1 MKATHVRYGVVGFA
15 LSLAILAYMQRVAI
29 SLAAVPMAVDLQLDK
44 QQVGAILGA
53 FGLAYALF
61 EIPMGL
67 FGDKRGA
74 HRVLTQIVLLWSAFT
89 ALTGAAWNFTSM
101 WIMRFLFGAGEAGAF
116 PNITRMLSEWLPA
129 RERARAQSMLWAAT
143 RWGAAA
149 TPPLVLVGINLFGWR
164 WSFVALALMG
174 AIWVGFF
181 VWRFVDNPADHPKI
195 NQAELDLLQ
204 EAQTLVSRKKGES
217 WKKILI
223 RPQVVLLSLQYFCW
237 AYVWYFFVTWMPTY
251 LEEAHGQTLAASAL
265 LSILPLLMGGFGC
278 LVSSS
283 LLRRWNRR
291 YVAVTCFAVV
301 VVLLILLTR
310 APSVGLAIALMA
322 AVSFSGD
329 VTVPISWDSCTEI
342 GRSYTATV
350 AGAMNM
356 LANFS
361 GFAAPWVAGIILQRN
376 GNDWNEVLYL
386 MAGVAAVGAVLWLF
400 IDPHARPETAA
411 ETTAAIPADS

>member
-1 MKATHVRYGVVGFA
+1 M
-15 LSLAILAYMQRVAI
+15 
-29 SLAAVPMAVDLQLDK
+29 
-44 QQVGAILGA
+44 LGA

-74 HRVLTQIVLLWSAFT
+74 HRVLTQIVLLWSTFT

-116 PNITRMLSEWLPA
+116 PNITRMLSEWLPG

-164 WSFVALALMG
+164 WSFVALALLG
-174 AIWVGFF
+174 AIWVGLF

-204 EAQTLVSRKKGES
+204 EAQTLVRHKQGES

-251 LEEAHGQTLAASAL
+251 LEEAHGQTLASAAV

-291 YVAVTCFAVV
+291 YVAITCFVVV

-361 GFAAPWVAGIILQRN
+361 GFAAPWIAGIILQRN

-386 MAGVAAVGAVLWLF
+386 MAGVAAAGAVLWLF
-400 IDPHARPETAA
+400 IDPYAKPATDATAA
-411 ETTAAIPADS
+411 QS